1 MRDFGMT
8 CQGCSFE
15 TDGGCS
21 IGILE
26 EIRDVSGIC
35 DLVDGHYQ
43 FDRICPHKTGSPMT
57 EKESF
62 EKCSLPISFIVLDD
76 DLEKTQGLIKK
87 IQELTKGKRA
97 YSVCVVTL
105 DHFKDLKELA
115 DTYHNYYVL
124 RTFSENKDDSIR
136 DAFLKVKNGYS
147 IIIESEEDISQSH
160 IDKLNML
167 VNKKMRRVG
176 LISDSPV
183 TINNALFKYLKGNKV
198 VSYQQKLTE
207 MSEEQKVSKMIYIW
221 EEVNETVNL

>member
-1 MRDFGMT
+1 MF
-8 CQGCSFE
+8 
-15 TDGGCS
+15 
-21 IGILE
+21 
-26 EIRDVSGIC
+26 
-35 DLVDGHYQ
+35 
-43 FDRICPHKTGSPMT
+43 
-57 EKESF
+57 
-62 EKCSLPISFIVLDD
+62 
-76 DLEKTQGLIKK
+76 GLI
-87 IQELTKGKRA
+87 LTTQ
-97 YSVCVVTL
+97 VVSYPM
-105 DHFKDLKELA
+105 FIKVEKDFP
-115 DTYHNYYVL
+115 TYHNYYVL

-207 MSEEQKVSKMIYIW
+207 MSEEQKVSKMIYTW